1 MTARTLPGILPCTAL
16 LLFAG
21 PALAAEGESFTV
33 FPDLLDAMM
42 AGRKEGQEEPL
53 WKRLVGSEWLQ
64 LIVLFAA
71 LVFPAKRLLFDPLL
85 GVLDERERRS
95 AGARREAGEAS
106 AQADSMQARYES
118 AVADARQQ
126 AEGLRREALDEAR
139 LEQTRLAAAARETS
153 ERRITGLRNDRD
165 RAMAAARAELEQ
177 HCTGLARDMAARV
190 LGRPLS

>member
-1 MTARTLPGILPCTAL
+1 MAL

-21 PALAAEGESFTV
+21 PAVAAGGDSFTV
-33 FPDLLDAMM
+33 FPDLLDDMV
-42 AGRKEGQEEPL
+42 AGRSAGPL
-53 WKRLVGSEWLQ
+53 WQRLIGSEWLH
-64 LIVLFAA
+64 LVVLFAA

-118 AVADARQQ
+118 AVAEARQQ

-139 LEQTRLAAAARETS
+139 REQTRLSAAAREAS
-153 ERRITGLRNDRD
+153 ERRIGELRDTRG
-165 RAMAAARAELEQ
+165 RAMSAARAELEQ
-177 HCTGLARDMAARV
+177 QCAGLARDMAARV

>member
-42 AGRKEGQEEPL
+42 AGRSAGPL
-53 WKRLVGSEWLQ
+53 WRSEWLQ

>member
-1 MTARTLPGILPCTAL
+1 MTARTLLGILPCTAL

-21 PALAAEGESFTV
+21 AAVAAGDSFTV
-33 FPDLLDAMM
+33 FPDLLDDMV
-42 AGRKEGQEEPL
+42 AGRSEGPL
-53 WKRLVGSEWLQ
+53 WQRLIRSEWLQ

-85 GVLDERERRS
+85 GVMDERERRS

-118 AVADARQQ
+118 AVAEARQQ

-139 LEQTRLAAAARETS
+139 REQTRLAAAARETS
-153 ERRITGLRNDRD
+153 ERRIAGLRNDRG

-177 HCTGLARDMAARV
+177 QCTGLARDMAARV

>member
-1 MTARTLPGILPCTAL
+1 MTARTLLGILPCTAL

-21 PALAAEGESFTV
+21 AAVAAEGDSFTV
-33 FPDLLDAMM
+33 FPDLLDDMV
-42 AGRKEGQEEPL
+42 AGRSAGPL
-53 WKRLVGSEWLQ
+53 WQRLIRSEWLQ

-85 GVLDERERRS
+85 GVMDERERRS

-118 AVADARQQ
+118 AVAEARQQ

-139 LEQTRLAAAARETS
+139 REQTQIAAAARETS
-153 ERRITGLRNDRD
+153 ERRITGLRDDRERD
-165 RAMAAARAELEQ
+165 MAAARAELEQ
-177 HCTGLARDMAARV
+177 QCAGLARDMAARV